1 MELKKK
7 NILLELANPWSNGKG
22 LDIEIQELKPNGR
35 HKMIPVSYDDALN
48 TDIFEKCVT
57 PGTSYYV
64 SDMARF
70 CVEKRIGLKF
80 TNAQSAGN
88 WLGTES
94 HYDKDKF
101 LSITG
106 LEKLPIPGTDFY
118 FRNGQVTS
126 LKAILR
132 VSTHYVDHSVWEAEQ
147 SGNDCDCAL
156 NFVINPGD
164 VWKVRKKNLID
175 LKSSSRS
182 CTSIDCDISDY
193 YSLEENDPRKIAID
207 KLINKVRF
215 GGVVININEIFNA
228 IGENKCLIRHS
239 GERPHKTTQAT
250 TDSTRARKSDDRENC
265 QFAPPYVKKLLGV
278 KSEEDIILKA
288 GENELKKKEE
298 KLAFKEQNKEIPY
311 EIVAELKDG
320 EDFNYNGKDFRLH
333 IENQNEKYGYG
344 VLLEPVFSKRHGK
357 HMVEDRRLVLPIYIP
372 FEEYAFGLYDKGV
385 MEFTYK
391 DESYV
396 IKETPDANVF
406 AIKRGFENGN
416 EDISNMV
423 DNNNV
428 FKLLEH
434 RKVKITV
441 QDIME
446 MVVNTIKQILY

>member
-1 MELKKK
+1 MELEDK
-7 NILLELANPWSNGKG
+7 NILLEQARPWENGKG
-22 LDIEIQELKPNGR
+22 LYIEIQALKPSGK
-35 HKMIPVSYDDALN
+35 HEIISVSFDDAYRG
-48 TDIFEKCVT
+48 DIFEKCLD
-57 PGTSYYV
+57 PNDPHYV

-70 CVEKRIGLKF
+70 CAEKRIGLKF
-80 TNAQSAGN
+80 TNPQSACK
-88 WLGTES
+88 WLGDES

-101 LSITG
+101 LTLSG
-106 LEKLPIPGTDFY
+106 LEKIPSSATNFY
-118 FRNGQVTS
+118 FRNGQITS

-132 VSTHYVDHSVWEAEQ
+132 VSTHYVDHSVWEQEQ
-147 SGNDCDCAL
+147 SRNDCDCAL
-156 NFVINPGD
+156 NFVINPGK
-164 VWKVRKKNLID
+164 VWKVKKENLIN
-175 LKSSSRS
+175 LKSESRT
-182 CTSIDCDISDY
+182 CTSVDCDISDY

-207 KLINKVRF
+207 RLIAKAKN
-215 GGVVININEIFNA
+215 GGNVTISEIFNT
-228 IGENKCLIRHS
+228 IGQENCTIRHS
-239 GERPHKTTQAT
+239 GPKPHKPIQNTTEA
-250 TDSTRARKSDDRENC
+250 TRAGKSDDRENC
-265 QFAPPYVKKLLGV
+265 QFAPPYVKRLLGI
-278 KSEEDIILKA
+278 KSEEEIILKA

-333 IENQNEKYGYG
+333 VENQNEKYGYG

-372 FEEYAFGLYDKGV
+372 FEDYAFSLYDKGV
-385 MEFTYK
+385 FEFTYK
-391 DESYV
+391 DEPYV
-396 IKETPDANVF
+396 IKETPDADVF

-416 EDISNMV
+416 EDISKMV

-446 MVVNTIKQILY
+446 MVVKTLKQILY